1 VEQKLEEEEPMVGR
15 HGLALARAQTM
26 MDLGELE
33 EELVVVLVVAKRSVK
48 VAVTFPETYRLT
60 MTVAAPVVLP

>member
-1 VEQKLEEEEPMVGR
+1 
-15 HGLALARAQTM
+15 M

-33 EELVVVLVVAKRSVK
+33 EELVVVVVAKRSVK

-60 MTVAAPVVLP
+60 MTMAAPVVLP

>member
-1 VEQKLEEEEPMVGR
+1 MVGR

-33 EELVVVLVVAKRSVK
+33 EELVVVVVAKRSVK
-48 VAVTFPETYRLT
+48 VAVTFPETNRLT
-60 MTVAAPVVLP
+60 MTMAEPVVLP

>member
-1 VEQKLEEEEPMVGR
+1 MVGR

-33 EELVVVLVVAKRSVK
+33 EEELEAELVVAAKRSVK
-48 VAVTFPETYRLT
+48 VAVTFPETNRLT
-60 MTVAAPVVLP
+60 KMTLAAPVVLP